1 MTSYAKTIYAMR
13 WPLIALLALLLNA
26 CTLRKPVAVEWD
38 AQRDQVYEA
47 SAWSFKG
54 RMAVKV
60 EDDAQ
65 AGGQLSMRWQQ
76 SNEMSQIRLSGPL
89 GVGAWELIWEP
100 ERVSVSDADGE
111 RTMLYTGPEA
121 AEDFMRAEL
130 GWAFPAQSI
139 RYWVRGLPDP
149 VAAAQERTAADGELL
164 GLDQHGWTIDYERYA
179 KFDELYMPVRITM
192 AGRGVRLR
200 MVISKWTISTDT
212 D

>member
-1 MTSYAKTIYAMR
+1 MTSHAMK
-13 WPLIALLALLLNA
+13 WLPISLLALFLTA
-26 CTLRKPVAVEWD
+26 CTLRKPAEVEWG
-38 AQRDQVYEA
+38 AQRDQVYAA
-47 SAWSFKG
+47 SGWSFKG

-76 SNEMSQIRLSGPL
+76 SNDISQIRLSGPL

-111 RTMLYTGPEA
+111 RTIQYTGPEA

-149 VAAAQERTAADGELL
+149 SAVAQERLAADGALL
-164 GLDQHGWTIDYERYA
+164 GLNQYGWAIDYERYA
-179 KFDELYMPVRITM
+179 EFDGLFMPVRITM
-192 AGRGVRLR
+192 TGHGVRLR
-200 MVISKWTISTDT
+200 MVLSKWKIAADVG
-212 D
+212 

>member
-1 MTSYAKTIYAMR
+1 MTNYVMR
-13 WPLIALLALLLNA
+13 WLLISLLALLLSA
-26 CTLRKPVAVEWD
+26 CTLRKPVEVEWE
-38 AQRDQVYEA
+38 AQRAQVYAA
-47 SAWSFKG
+47 SEWSFKG

-76 SNEMSQIRLSGPL
+76 SDDISQIRLSGPL
-89 GVGAWELIWEP
+89 GVGAWQLVWEP
-100 ERVSVSDADGE
+100 DRVSVSDADGE

-121 AEDFMRAEL
+121 AEDFMQAEL

-139 RYWVRGLPDP
+139 RYWVKGLPDP
-149 VAAAQERTAADGELL
+149 AAPAQERTAADGELL
-164 GLDQHGWTIDYERYA
+164 GLNQHGWAIDYERYA
-179 KFDELYMPVRITM
+179 EFDELVMPVRITL

-200 MVISKWTISTDT
+200 MAISKWTITTDS